1 MCSASYRSY
10 LKQDVTSK
18 LLSILMNNFENL
30 FIFSNRS
37 QEQISTWWSLLVRRY
52 DVRGCSG
59 ETAHPI
65 SVCTKC
71 CIKES
76 VLKGKVKVLDNHN
89 WKLAYFRREKPSK
102 HTFCTHQGSV
112 SIRTA
117 CVHLNILLRAFLQAR
132 AMNQKVLKINV
143 IFLYIIS
150 SVTQIQWVSSFKN
163 IPDLVIL

>member
-1 MCSASYRSY
+1 MLRFVYYYLLFCDILTYRFRRPWYSVYWYRLPYIKGAVKFIFLRKWQFSFLSLHRLDSATLIIVGTKYQVTIEDTDILIWCWASYRSY

-37 QEQISTWWSLLVRRY
+37 QEQILKWWSLLVRRY

-76 VLKGKVKVLDNHN
+76 V
-89 WKLAYFRREKPSK
+89 
-102 HTFCTHQGSV
+102 
-112 SIRTA
+112 
-117 CVHLNILLRAFLQAR
+117 
-132 AMNQKVLKINV
+132 
-143 IFLYIIS
+143 
-150 SVTQIQWVSSFKN
+150 
-163 IPDLVIL
+163 